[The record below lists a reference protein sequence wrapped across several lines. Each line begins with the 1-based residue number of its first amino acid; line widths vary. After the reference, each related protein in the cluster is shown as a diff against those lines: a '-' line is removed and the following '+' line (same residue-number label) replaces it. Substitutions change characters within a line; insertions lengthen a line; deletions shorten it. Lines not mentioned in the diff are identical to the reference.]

1 MFKHKRYPYFL
12 TIFLLIFLLLPSAAF
27 AEGGDGSG
35 GGTGEGLGL
44 NKGVALTLEKSSIPD
59 GDSDVPINPT
69 IQLDFNKNICN
80 VVALSNN
87 KKCFHLTEQDGD
99 AVAIRLIF
107 PDDQVQQDYKRQAFL
122 TPLEDLKPNTT
133 YQVAVDHTLT
143 AKNGT
148 AIDNAHTFTF
158 TTGTRRTEQENKAL
172 KRLDENIITYET
184 AYQETAD
191 SVPVNKT
198 GLEDVSQEQE
208 SDTGSIARIAAVIL
222 ILVVLIFTILLFVLR
237 RKRE

>member
-1 MFKHKRYPYFL
+1 MFKHKRYHYFL
-12 TIFLLIFLLLPSAAF
+12 TIALLIFALLPSAAF

-44 NKGVALTLEKSSIPD
+44 NKGTPLTLEQSSISD
-59 GDSDVPINPT
+59 GSSDVPINPT

-80 VVALSNN
+80 VTVLANN

-99 AVAIRLIF
+99 AVAIRLVF

-122 TPLEDLKPNTT
+122 IPLEELKPDTA

-148 AIDNAHTFTF
+148 TIDNAHRVTF
-158 TTGTRRTEQENKAL
+158 TTGTQRTEQENETL
-172 KRLDENIITYET
+172 KRLGENIITYET

-191 SVPVNKT
+191 SIPVNKT
-198 GLEDVSQEQE
+198 GLDDVSQEQE
-208 SDTGSIARIAAVIL
+208 SDTGSIARIAAVVLIL
-222 ILVVLIFTILLFVLR
+222 IVLIFTVLLFVLR